1 MVLCFRVKLDNSAL
15 KARSSFSLIYYCS
28 ENLKE
33 GITLVLINGCLLMN
47 LKIRIGTESI
57 NCSEICLTVVAVV
70 CMCGRG

>member
-1 MVLCFRVKLDNSAL
+1 
-15 KARSSFSLIYYCS
+15 LIYYCS